1 MTVKGDL
8 MDEKTDF
15 EKLMESVHQL
25 AGIVR
30 TYYELLI
37 KKGFTAAEALKLTVE
52 YQNAIISAAR
62 KQ

>member
-1 MTVKGDL
+1 

-37 KKGFTAAEALKLTVE
+37 EKGFTAAEALKLTVE

>member
-1 MTVKGDL
+1 

-15 EKLMESVHQL
+15 EKLIESVHQL
-25 AGIVR
+25 ADIVR

-37 KKGFTAAEALKLTVE
+37 EKGFTAEEALKLTVE
-52 YQNAIISAAR
+52 YQNAIISTAR

>member
-15 EKLMESVHQL
+15 EKLIESVHQL
-25 AGIVR
+25 ADIVR

-37 KKGFTAAEALKLTVE
+37 EKGFTAEEALKLTVE
-52 YQNAIISAAR
+52 YQNAIISTAR